1 MAVVHGMCDVHLSVV
16 KAMGRSW
23 YSRWGAFQ
31 QTITMADNEHEETT
45 TYDGTDDNPVVIA
58 KDDIE
63 SDR

>member
-1 MAVVHGMCDVHLSVV
+1 
-16 KAMGRSW
+16 MGRSW
-23 YSRWGAFQ
+23 YSRWGEFQ

-45 TYDGTDDNPVVIA
+45 TYDGNDDNPVVIA